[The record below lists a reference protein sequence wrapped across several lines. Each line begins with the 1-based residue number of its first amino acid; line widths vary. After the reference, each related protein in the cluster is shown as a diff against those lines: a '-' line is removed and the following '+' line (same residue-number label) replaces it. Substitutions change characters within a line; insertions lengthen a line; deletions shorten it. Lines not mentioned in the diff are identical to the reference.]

1 MGLAMARV
9 VCTVGA
15 LAVALCASAASAQQW
30 ADKMFQ
36 EKSVNFG
43 AVPRA
48 AKIEHEF
55 LVTNPFKEAVH
66 IAHVRSSCGCTQPRV
81 VNDTIEPGQTGTI
94 VAAFNTHA
102 FTGQR
107 GATVTVT
114 LDRPQWAEVQLQ
126 VKGYIRTD
134 VVLSPNA
141 VNFGSVA
148 EGAASDKKIQINYAG
163 RSDWQITGVKSN
175 SPFVTAT
182 VKETSRQG
190 GRVGYELDV
199 KLAEGAP
206 KGYVNDQLT
215 LTTNDRRSTQFPV
228 IVEGRIVPELAVSPA
243 SLLLGTLQ
251 PGQEIKKQ
259 IVVKGAEPFKIVD
272 IRCQE
277 QGFHF
282 QPSDEA
288 KAVHLVPVTFTVPSK
303 PGKLTCTIEIITDK
317 NDGQTVTLP
326 VTCEISSPLAG
337 N

>member
-1 MGLAMARV
+1 MGFAMARV
-9 VCTVGA
+9 VCTFGA
-15 LAVALCASAASAQQW
+15 LAVALSATTASAQQW

-55 LVTNPFKEAVH
+55 LVTNPFAEAVH
-66 IAHVRSSCGCTQPRV
+66 IAHVRSSCGCTQPRI
-81 VNDTIEPGQTGTI
+81 VNDTIEPGQTGVI
-94 VAAFNTHA
+94 VAAFNTNA

-114 LDRPQWAEVQLQ
+114 IDRPQWAEVQLQ

-148 EGAASDKKIQINYAG
+148 EGAPADQKIQINYAG
-163 RSDWQITGVKSN
+163 RSDWQITGVNSN

-182 VKETSRQG
+182 LKETRRDG

-199 KLAEGAP
+199 KLAAGAP
-206 KGYVNDQLT
+206 KGYVQDTLT
-215 LTTNDRRSTQFPV
+215 LTTNDHRSTQFPV

-243 SLLLGTLQ
+243 SLLLGTVS

-259 IVVKGAEPFKIVD
+259 IVVKSAEPFKIVD
-272 IRCQE
+272 VRCQE

-282 QPSDEA
+282 QPSEES
-288 KAVHLVPVTFTVPSK
+288 KAVHLVPMTFTVPNK
-303 PGKLTCTIEIITDK
+303 PGKLTCTIEIVTDK
-317 NDGQTVTLP
+317 NDRQTVTLP
-326 VTCEISSPLAG
+326 VSCEVGAPLAG
-337 N
+337 K